1 MSTVGLIASNETKG
15 NNKTSFF
22 AKNQKLMMA
31 AGAIGCIFLVSAFL
45 PDDPATNTDDGLR
58 GFQKAVQVVEGE
70 EPVLDFLELEP
81 EPVLDMQAKEV
92 DLEPLLLDLSAF
104 DHCPSVDP
112 VVPMPKDEWT
122 TKPIWF
128 PHFHHSMPEHLD
140 EKLVNPITR
149 TVSGAK
155 DFYTSAPGLHQCV
168 SDTQTVTC
176 NNIHPKVDM
185 DIDSQYDNF
194 YSKYIFFVRNPMMAI
209 PSSHNSKLNRFH
221 SVVGQTPENDWQ
233 SVRDGWVKPMFVQW
247 KNSIMA
253 WRDSKYELGMYLIYE
268 DLMDVNRGPKVL
280 KNMAQLFDEAG
291 FDTEQ
296 DEEAIKCIWYNS
308 IGRENLLN
316 HKKMLGH
323 EYHEY
328 IPGFREE
335 HKDFFK
341 KELDKFLKE
350 IKGTD
355 EVLETLLARY
365 KSRIDL
371 KIRIEV

>member
-15 NNKTSFF
+15 NNKSSFL

-31 AGAIGCIFLVSAFL
+31 VGAVGCIVLLNTFSSAA
-45 PDDPATNTDDGLR
+45 PATNADEGLR
-58 GFQKAVQVVEGE
+58 GFQQAVQVVEEE
-70 EPVLDFLELEP
+70 EPVLDFLELESK
-81 EPVLDMQAKEV
+81 PVLDVEPEV
-92 DLEPLLLDLSAF
+92 DLESLLDLSAF
-104 DHCPSVDP
+104 DQCPSVDP

-128 PHFHHSMPEHLD
+128 PHFHHSMPVHLD

-168 SDTQTVTC
+168 GDTQTVTC

-194 YSKYIFFVRNPMMAI
+194 YSKYIMFVRNPMIAI

-221 SVVGQTPENDWQ
+221 SVVGQTPEDDWQ
-233 SVRDGWVKPMFVQW
+233 TVRDGWVKPMFVQW

-268 DLMDVNRGPKVL
+268 DLMDVQRGPKVL
-280 KNMAQLFDEAG
+280 KKMAELFDEAG
-291 FDTEQ
+291 FDAEQ

-308 IGRENLLN
+308 IGRENILY
-316 HKKMLGH
+316 HKKMIGH

-365 KSRIDL
+365 KRRIDRR
-371 KIRIEV
+371 IRIDV